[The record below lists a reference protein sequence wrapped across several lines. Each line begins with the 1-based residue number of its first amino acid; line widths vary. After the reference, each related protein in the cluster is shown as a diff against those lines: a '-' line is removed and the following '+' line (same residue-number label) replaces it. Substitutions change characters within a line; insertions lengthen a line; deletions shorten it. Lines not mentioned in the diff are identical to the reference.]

1 MCYQKSKE
9 RLLHIGGMNS
19 AGKDY
24 RVTLD
29 DPEHKWTQLDN
40 NHSLVLNATGL
51 ELCNSPSVY
60 FY

>member
-1 MCYQKSKE
+1 
-9 RLLHIGGMNS
+9 MNS

-24 RVTLD
+24 KVTLE